1 MILYNLNRNKVV
13 KVLSK
18 IDFKCHFITFWT
30 WSRLFFCF
38 DLFGISLSLKI
49 YNFFRIE
56 MNEIFIKIL
65 RSSSDTPLNG
75 KPIKIIV
82 TWLVFVSRDVH
93 ALLKYTKCTF
103 YKFTMVCN
111 SCIKTT
117 LKWRHHDVTSLDSQL
132 YHVGHCHCPGRQFLP
147 WCWWNH
153 FRFWIC
159 TRGIGWGCLLRC
171 YCLLLLNV

>member
-1 MILYNLNRNKVV
+1 MSFYHVLNVV
-13 KVLSK
+13 EIIFLLRSA
-18 IDFKCHFITFWT
+18 
-30 WSRLFFCF
+30 R
-38 DLFGISLSLKI
+38 DLFIAQNLQ
-49 YNFFRIE
+49 FFRIE

-117 LKWRHHDVTSLDSQL
+117 LK
-132 YHVGHCHCPGRQFLP
+132 
-147 WCWWNH
+147 
-153 FRFWIC
+153 
-159 TRGIGWGCLLRC
+159 
-171 YCLLLLNV
+171 

>member
-1 MILYNLNRNKVV
+1 MK
-13 KVLSK
+13 
-18 IDFKCHFITFWT
+18 
-30 WSRLFFCF
+30 WSRFCQKSILNVILSRF
-38 DLFGISLSLKI
+38 ERGRDYFSASICSGSLYRSKFTI
-49 YNFFRIE
+49 FFFRIE

-132 YHVGHCHCPGRQFLP
+132 YHVGHCHCPGR
-147 WCWWNH
+147 
-153 FRFWIC
+153 
-159 TRGIGWGCLLRC
+159 
-171 YCLLLLNV
+171 